1 MERIESTPIVRASPL
16 LLALCAIVCG
26 AVFSAA
32 CGGGDGSGG
41 DLVGVKPG
49 TGGGGG
55 KDAGGGGG
63 GGEKD
68 AGSGDT
74 PDGGEQAVTCTL
86 TPPSDGC
93 GLAPQC
99 GCNANETCDITNV
112 VNGAVSC
119 VKAGTKSL
127 GRACMVTSEC
137 LQGFTC
143 QFGSCRPFCAKVGA
157 SCNSAG
163 TGVCIAATDDQNVPM
178 PNDLVCTLTCDP
190 VSPEALCG
198 TGNTCLWFPSLYAPA
213 KVTDCSF
220 PGDVVALAACT
231 TDYDCV
237 AGYACGKHPT
247 KGLQCEKWCRIGA
260 AYTADCPSG
269 FTCKDVYGVDAP
281 VLGGIK
287 EGLCQ
292 N

>member
-1 MERIESTPIVRASPL
+1 MAATLCI
-16 LLALCAIVCG
+16 LAAVACG
-26 AVFSAA
+26 SGN
-32 CGGGDGSGG
+32 GGGDLTNIQPGS
-41 DLVGVKPG
+41 
-49 TGGGGG
+49 GGGGG
-55 KDAGGGGG
+55 SKDSGTSSNNGGVDSGSGGG
-63 GGEKD
+63 
-68 AGSGDT
+68 T
-74 PDGGEQAVTCTL
+74 QDGGQQAVTCTL

-93 GLAPQC
+93 GLSPQC
-99 GCNANETCDITNV
+99 GCNANETCDITNP

-127 GRACMVTSEC
+127 GRACTVTGEC
-137 LQGFTC
+137 LEGFTC

-157 SCNSAG
+157 TCNTAG
-163 TGVCIAATDDQNVPM
+163 TGVCIAATDDKNVPL

-220 PGDVVALAACT
+220 PGDTANLAACT
-231 TDYDCV
+231 SDYDCGV
-237 AGYACGKHPT
+237 AYACGAHPT
-247 KGLQCEKWCRIGA
+247 KGQQCEKWCRIGA
-260 AYTADCPSG
+260 AFTADCAGG
-269 FTCKDVYGVDAP
+269 FTCKDVYGANAP
-281 VLGGIK
+281 VIAGVK